1 MIKYLWIQRK
11 YRVLQI
17 AVFYVFA
24 LLVLVF
30 RICQYAY
37 TLRLLSYM
45 LDFDT
50 LRKIIKQDFAP
61 EVYVFRRI
69 GFTQVGADYS
79 KFALG
84 FY

>member
-1 MIKYLWIQRK
+1 MKNY
-11 YRVLQI
+11 
-17 AVFYVFA
+17 
-24 LLVLVF
+24 
-30 RICQYAY
+30 
-37 TLRLLSYM
+37 
-45 LDFDT
+45 DT
-50 LRKIIKQDFAP
+50 LSKILNNDYAP